1 MIFSMIADE
10 FTAFTSSIFLT
21 LFTAQL
27 NCIMSYD
34 VGQPWRVVGSS
45 ARGGSTCF
53 CPLGNSWYRVVV
65 EVEVVVVVVVAGGWR
80 LWLWFWLLW
89 LVVMVMLLF
98 VLCCVLFADVCC
110 DCCSLLEAN
119 RACSPC
125 CRIWYPIGFP
135 IENQE

>member
-1 MIFSMIADE
+1 MIADE

-65 EVEVVVVVVVAGGWR
+65 EVEVEVVVVVVFA
-80 LWLWFWLLW
+80 
-89 LVVMVMLLF
+89 VVVNCRRGPEYEYDHRITQKTCWTMLRYCKN
-98 VLCCVLFADVCC
+98 V
-110 DCCSLLEAN
+110 
-119 RACSPC
+119 
-125 CRIWYPIGFP
+125 
-135 IENQE
+135 